1 MRKIWFSRVSS
12 SITLFLSTNTI
23 N

>member
-1 MRKIWFSRVSS
+1 MGKMWFSRVSS
-12 SITLFLSTNTI
+12 NITLFLSTNTI

>member
-1 MRKIWFSRVSS
+1 MGKIWFSRVSS
-12 SITLFLSTNTI
+12 SITLFLSPNTI